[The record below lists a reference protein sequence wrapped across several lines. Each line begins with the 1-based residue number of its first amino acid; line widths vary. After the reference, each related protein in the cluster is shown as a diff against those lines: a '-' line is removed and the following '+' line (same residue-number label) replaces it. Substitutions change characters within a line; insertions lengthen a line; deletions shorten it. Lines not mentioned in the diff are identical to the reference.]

1 MKICSAPLL
10 MLDINA
16 PLQGDVSKA
25 FKPYDHDMNLALF
38 QSICAH
44 YEIAI
49 SQKDAEGLMRHI
61 ESFEC
66 DDTPH
71 HPW

>member
-1 MKICSAPLL
+1 

-49 SQKDAEGLMRHI
+49 SQKDAEGLIRGY
-61 ESFEC
+61 
-66 DDTPH
+66 
-71 HPW
+71 

>member
-1 MKICSAPLL
+1 MENEKILKRHEDRKDLAGEH
-10 MLDINA
+10 A
-16 PLQGDVSKA
+16 FGDVVSKA

-49 SQKDAEGLMRHI
+49 SQKDAEGLIRGY
-61 ESFEC
+61 
-66 DDTPH
+66 
-71 HPW
+71 